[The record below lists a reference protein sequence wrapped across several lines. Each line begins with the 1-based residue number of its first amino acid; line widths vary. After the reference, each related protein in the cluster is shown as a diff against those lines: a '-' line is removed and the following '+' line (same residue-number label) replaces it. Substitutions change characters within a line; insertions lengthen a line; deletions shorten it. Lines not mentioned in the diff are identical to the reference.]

1 MKGDL
6 TVQRISKNLGFDI
19 LNKSRE
25 KHFVYG
31 RWIAFKVLSNMDFR
45 LQEIADALNL
55 SHATVIYGLN
65 QFEPQMRYLDFKK
78 LCDKSQCFLN
88 EAGIAIEFCNPIKFE
103 IR

>member
-1 MKGDL
+1 MIYHFKDMKGDL

-88 EAGIAIEFCNPIKFE
+88 ELG
-103 IR
+103 

>member
-1 MKGDL
+1 MKGL

-31 RWIAFKVLSNMDFR
+31 RWTFKVLSNMDFR

-55 SHATVIYGLN
+55 SHATVIYGL
-65 QFEPQMRYLDFKK
+65 
-78 LCDKSQCFLN
+78 SLN
-88 EAGIAIEFCNPIKFE
+88 LK
-103 IR
+103 